1 MTAEAIPA
9 RSPEESEIEGIRP
22 ARLLPNRQLAL
33 MAAYWFGISVI
44 WGGYEQFG
52 QKQVQLLVGD
62 ASKGTAIAILE
73 LMGGLV
79 ALLVVPTMGAISDY
93 TTTRFGRRKAYILT
107 GTLFDVL
114 FLSGLALVALP
125 EPAPGTWDLQPLG
138 TPAVLGLYILCFLG
152 LQFSSNLAQGPFQ
165 GLVPDLVAEPQVGR
179 ASGLV
184 GAMRVAGLV
193 GGAVIMLTLGAQ
205 LNQWGL
211 AILILGLVELALA
224 LLTFVF
230 VPNGPPGKPRRG
242 RSWRSVA
249 AETWGTD
256 VLRERSFLRMTVVRF
271 LFLMG
276 TGIFINIS
284 LYYVEI
290 SLGQHGDW
298 RTIWQL
304 AALGTMV
311 AGTVIAAI
319 VAARISDHTG
329 RKPVIVAAAL
339 IASGGIL
346 VLAVAPEPM
355 VAVLGAFILGVGS
368 GSYLAV
374 DWAFMTEIIPLASSG
389 RYMGLANT
397 ANSLSGPLGLV
408 VAGPVIDLITAVG
421 ERDLAQRAGILLGIP
436 LLMAGVLILRRVQPR
451 RDPRTGDV
459 SAAS

>member
-355 VAVLGAFILGVGS
+355 VAVLGAFILGS

-451 RDPRTGDV
+451 RDPRTADV